1 MAVKQVD
8 SQSGETAGL
17 AATSR
22 ILRRSRQPDPVE
34 PEESEIVLA
43 SNQAMAK
50 QATLKSRSAA
60 EVSRKQPA
68 VSIVIPAY
76 NEEHGIDPVLARLGT
91 IMTASEVNYEI
102 IVVDDGSQDNT
113 AATAQQYPEVTVLQH
128 GYNRGYGAAL
138 KTGIRHAQHNLICIT
153 DADGTYPNECIP
165 TLVNRLAGGNCD
177 MVVGARTG
185 KNVAIPLVR
194 RPAKWALGRLANFVA
209 GVPIPDL
216 NSGLRVFPRDMALQM
231 FHILPDGFSFTTTI
245 TLAMLT
251 NNYLVDYVPID
262 YHARIGHSKIRPI
275 RDTLNF
281 AQLALSIALYFRPL
295 KLFLPFSA
303 LLWVV
308 GIAWALFSSLVLGRL
323 ADVSTLVII
332 MTGIQV
338 AVVGMLAELVNR
350 RLPNAY
356 RDDQCM
362 D

>member
-113 AATAQQYPEVTVLQH
+113 AATALP
-128 GYNRGYGAAL
+128 RGNSAA
-138 KTGIRHAQHNLICIT
+138 TRVQ
-153 DADGTYPNECIP
+153 P
-165 TLVNRLAGGNCD
+165 RLWGSLED
-177 MVVGARTG
+177 RYT
-185 KNVAIPLVR
+185 
-194 RPAKWALGRLANFVA
+194 
-209 GVPIPDL
+209 
-216 NSGLRVFPRDMALQM
+216 PRA
-231 FHILPDGFSFTTTI
+231 
-245 TLAMLT
+245 
-251 NNYLVDYVPID
+251 
-262 YHARIGHSKIRPI
+262 
-275 RDTLNF
+275 
-281 AQLALSIALYFRPL
+281 AQLDMHY
-295 KLFLPFSA
+295 
-303 LLWVV
+303 
-308 GIAWALFSSLVLGRL
+308 
-323 ADVSTLVII
+323 
-332 MTGIQV
+332 
-338 AVVGMLAELVNR
+338 
-350 RLPNAY
+350 
-356 RDDQCM
+356 
-362 D
+362 